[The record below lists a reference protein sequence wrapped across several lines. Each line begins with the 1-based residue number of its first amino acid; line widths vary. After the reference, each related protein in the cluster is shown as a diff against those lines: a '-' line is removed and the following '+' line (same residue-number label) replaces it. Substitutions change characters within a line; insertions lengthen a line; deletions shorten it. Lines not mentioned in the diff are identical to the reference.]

1 MAQDIIVGLIVA
13 AAVLYVA
20 WRYLPRRWRSRLGA
34 VHPALAGPAGC
45 GGCDSCGSGDGGGG
59 AGGCSTQ
66 PRTAAGGGDGAQPM
80 VFHPPAQGAAQG
92 SGAAKSRV
100 AGKGKGE
107 GSGSA

>member
-20 WRYLPRRWRSRLGA
+20 WRYLPRRWRSRLGT

-45 GGCDSCGSGDGGGG
+45 GGCDSCGSGDGGSS
-59 AGGCSTQ
+59 AGGCST
-66 PRTAAGGGDGAQPM
+66 PRAASGGGAQPM

-92 SGAAKSRV
+92 AGAAKSRV
-100 AGKGKGE
+100 AGKGE
-107 GSGSA
+107 GSGST

>member
-45 GGCDSCGSGDGGGG
+45 GGCDSCGSGEGTGG

-66 PRTAAGGGDGAQPM
+66 PARRRAAMRLCSRWSSTRPRRAGRTTGTQRSRARARAAATPE
-80 VFHPPAQGAAQG
+80 F
-92 SGAAKSRV
+92 S
-100 AGKGKGE
+100 
-107 GSGSA
+107 

>member
-45 GGCDSCGSGDGGGG
+45 GGCDSCGSGEGTAG

-66 PRTAAGGGDGAQPM
+66 PRAAAGSGEVVQPM
-80 VFHPPAQGAAQG
+80 VFHPPAKGAVRDRAAARPRVGEDGG
-92 SGAAKSRV
+92 SV
-100 AGKGKGE
+100 
-107 GSGSA
+107 

>member
-45 GGCDSCGSGDGGGG
+45 GGCDSCGDGGGG
-59 AGGCSTQ
+59 SAGGCSTQ
-66 PRTAAGGGDGAQPM
+66 PRAAAGGGDGTQPM
-80 VFHPPAQGAAQG
+80 VFHPPAKGTAQG
-92 SGAAKSRV
+92 HSAAKSRT
-100 AGKGKGE
+100 AGNGE